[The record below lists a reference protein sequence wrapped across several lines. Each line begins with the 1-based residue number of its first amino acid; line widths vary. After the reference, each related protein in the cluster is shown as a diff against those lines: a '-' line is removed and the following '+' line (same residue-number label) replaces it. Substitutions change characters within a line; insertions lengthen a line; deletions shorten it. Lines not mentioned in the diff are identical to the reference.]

1 LDNALCDS
9 VFNDNEG
16 VAMAVIIRLTSAY
29 SISAYH

>member
-1 LDNALCDS
+1 MHYVFT